1 LVSWNNSSDRAVA
14 GPYLLREME
23 KKILKIKKNLKVA
36 KTGRKTM
43 LIREEHT
50 GNLKLGTMYF

>member
-1 LVSWNNSSDRAVA
+1 VV
-14 GPYLLREME
+14 GPDLLRQME
-23 KKILKIKKNLKVA
+23 EKILKIKKNLKVA

-43 LIREEHT
+43 LIRAEHT